1 MPKRLPWLLGAI
13 AVLAMCLLAAPAAAQ
28 YGGNTGGIFGS
39 VVDEQGGVLPG
50 VAVTVTGVG
59 APQTVYSDARG
70 EFRIINLA
78 PGTYVLS
85 CALQGFSTVNRENVK
100 VDLGRNTEIT
110 IPMKLSAVAATV
122 TVSGEVPVISTKK
135 VETGAAITNE
145 ELKSIP
151 TARDPWVVLQSVPGV
166 QVDRVNVA
174 GSESGQQ
181 SAFVGK
187 GSAAGTFAVDG
198 VNLTD
203 MAALGASAGYY
214 DFDSF
219 QELQV
224 ISGGADASI
233 AGSGTHLNMVTKRGT
248 NEVHGSARIFI
259 VDDHFESEN
268 KPEDAAG
275 VSSGNQIQSLQDYG
289 VEVGGPVWKDHM
301 WLWGAYGRDQI
312 NLITANGLPD
322 RTTLEN
328 FNAKFN
334 WQIVPS
340 NSVDVWYQRSDKLKF
355 GRNAGPT
362 RPTETAWNQTTPQNT
377 WKVSDSQI
385 LGSNFFFTAQYNG
398 ANGNFTLTPIGGL
411 APQVF
416 YDSEGVWHNSYVDF
430 AGPRPQRQVKA
441 DISYFFNTGTVGHE
455 LKAGFGYLT
464 AGARSFSVW
473 PGDGS
478 NFNGE
483 AGGELA
489 HAAYGISYGD
499 CTLAATGCEVSLT
512 RQSNLSIMNKY
523 WSAYLQ
529 DAITMDR
536 LTINL
541 GVRWDQQYGTNR
553 ASFVPGQTTPGFEA
567 ALPAI
572 DFQGT
577 DKQFTWNDWQPRV
590 GLSYALG
597 DNRTTVLK
605 ASYARYAEAL
615 GTNTVGQTNG
625 TNSVAYAYYYW
636 QDVNDNDLVEVTE
649 IGAFSRSRNY
659 DPADPTSTASPNR
672 FVVNS
677 NGDEFGAPHTW
688 EIVGGIDHELF
699 PAFAVGVAYT
709 YREFTD
715 QLFRFSNG
723 LTPADYVLAQTLT
736 GNLPASLGGGAYSA
750 PVYEINPAIATPPGF
765 DWTSRP
771 DYKQTYSG
779 FDFILTKRLAN
790 KWMMRGSFSYNVNKQ
805 RTDSLNACV
814 DPTNTVPGQSG
825 DGGNPQTGYTAESCA
840 DNTYVAVRS
849 TGSGAKDSV
858 FLNSRWQ
865 FYINGMYQLP
875 MNFNIA
881 ASFWGR
887 EGYPVV
893 PYMRVD
899 GSDGIRRNVA
909 LASVNDLRYDNVYE
923 LDLRVEKLIPITSTA
938 NITISA
944 DLFNVL
950 NDGTVLQRF
959 NRVGP
964 SNAGNIKEIQSP
976 RVWRFGAR
984 ISF

>member
-1 MPKRLPWLLGAI
+1 
-13 AVLAMCLLAAPAAAQ
+13 
-28 YGGNTGGIFGS
+28 
-39 VVDEQGGVLPG
+39 
-50 VAVTVTGVG
+50 
-59 APQTVYSDARG
+59 
-70 EFRIINLA
+70 
-78 PGTYVLS
+78 
-85 CALQGFSTVNRENVK
+85 
-100 VDLGRNTEIT
+100 
-110 IPMKLSAVAATV
+110 
-122 TVSGEVPVISTKK
+122 
-135 VETGAAITNE
+135 
-145 ELKSIP
+145 
-151 TARDPWVVLQSVPGV
+151 
-166 QVDRVNVA
+166 
-174 GSESGQQ
+174 
-181 SAFVGK
+181 
-187 GSAAGTFAVDG
+187 
-198 VNLTD
+198 
-203 MAALGASAGYY
+203 
-214 DFDSF
+214 
-219 QELQV
+219 
-224 ISGGADASI
+224 
-233 AGSGTHLNMVTKRGT
+233 
-248 NEVHGSARIFI
+248 
-259 VDDHFESEN
+259 
-268 KPEDAAG
+268 
-275 VSSGNQIQSLQDYG
+275 
-289 VEVGGPVWKDHM
+289 
-301 WLWGAYGRDQI
+301 
-312 NLITANGLPD
+312 
-322 RTTLEN
+322 
-328 FNAKFN
+328 
-334 WQIVPS
+334 
-340 NSVDVWYQRSDKLKF
+340 
-355 GRNAGPT
+355 
-362 RPTETAWNQTTPQNT
+362 
-377 WKVSDSQI
+377 
-385 LGSNFFFTAQYNG
+385 
-398 ANGNFTLTPIGGL
+398 
-411 APQVF
+411 
-416 YDSEGVWHNSYVDF
+416 
-430 AGPRPQRQVKA
+430 
-441 DISYFFNTGTVGHE
+441 
-455 LKAGFGYLT
+455 
-464 AGARSFSVW
+464 
-473 PGDGS
+473 
-478 NFNGE
+478 
-483 AGGELA
+483 
-489 HAAYGISYGD
+489 
-499 CTLAATGCEVSLT
+499 
-512 RQSNLSIMNKY
+512 
-523 WSAYLQ
+523 
-529 DAITMDR
+529 
-536 LTINL
+536 
-541 GVRWDQQYGTNR
+541 
-553 ASFVPGQTTPGFEA
+553 
-567 ALPAI
+567 
-572 DFQGT
+572 
-577 DKQFTWNDWQPRV
+577 
-590 GLSYALG
+590 
-597 DNRTTVLK
+597 
-605 ASYARYAEAL
+605 
-615 GTNTVGQTNG
+615 
-625 TNSVAYAYYYW
+625 
-636 QDVNDNDLVEVTE
+636 
-649 IGAFSRSRNY
+649 
-659 DPADPTSTASPNR
+659 
-672 FVVNS
+672 
-677 NGDEFGAPHTW
+677 
-688 EIVGGIDHELF
+688 VGGIDHELF